1 MCKHDE
7 WMKMCV
13 LCGEVLETTENKSSV
28 VASAEMNKTVYVA
41 AQPSAQRIGCTCRKN
56 ERGEIT
62 KYHAGCPEH
71 DPANR

>member
-7 WMKMCV
+7 WMKLCV

-41 AQPSAQRIGCTCRKN
+41 AQPSKEWWACSCG
-56 ERGEIT
+56 
-62 KYHAGCPEH
+62 YAMPE
-71 DPANR
+71 PLQSCVKCGTPNASR